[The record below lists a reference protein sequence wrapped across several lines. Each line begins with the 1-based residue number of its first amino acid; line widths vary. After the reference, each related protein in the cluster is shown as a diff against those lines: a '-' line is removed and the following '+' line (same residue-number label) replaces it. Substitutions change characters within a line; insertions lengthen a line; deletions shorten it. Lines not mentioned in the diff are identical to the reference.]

1 MLGLVNEGTRILSE
15 GVAQRAADID
25 IVYIN
30 GYGFPIWRGGPMHYA
45 NSIGLDKIVDRLDYY
60 FDKTQSDVFRASEFL
75 RNLANNGQKLGN
87 APELGDRETKKSF
100 NVVNAG
106 DL

>member
-1 MLGLVNEGTRILSE
+1 M
-15 GVAQRAADID
+15 DID

-45 NSIGLDKIVDRLDYY
+45 NSMGLDKIVDRLDYY
-60 FDKTQSDVFRASEFL
+60 FEKTQSDVFRASEFL

-87 APELGDRETKKSF
+87 APELVDREPKKSF

>member
-1 MLGLVNEGTRILSE
+1 
-15 GVAQRAADID
+15 
-25 IVYIN
+25 
-30 GYGFPIWRGGPMHYA
+30 MHYA
-45 NSIGLDKIVDRLDYY
+45 NSMGLDKIVDRLDYY
-60 FDKTQSDVFRASEFL
+60 FEKTQSDVFRASEFL

-87 APELGDRETKKSF
+87 APELGDREPKKSF